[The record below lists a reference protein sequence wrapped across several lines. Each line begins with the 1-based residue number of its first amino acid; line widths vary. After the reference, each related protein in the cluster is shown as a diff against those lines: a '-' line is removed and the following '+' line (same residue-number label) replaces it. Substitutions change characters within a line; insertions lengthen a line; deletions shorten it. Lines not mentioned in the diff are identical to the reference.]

1 MPIFHLA
8 TAADWAAAQ
17 QVGRY
22 TTSTRGRTLAE
33 EGFVHASRADQWQGV
48 RERYYADVT
57 EPLVLLV
64 IDPDRLG
71 APVVEESVPGSPAGA
86 ETFPHVYGAIEVDA
100 VTRVIALDP
109 APAAEP
115 TQQLADPAQVA
126 APAQVAGPATP
137 QRTFWS
143 LYLEEMAVRAAAGLA
158 VIVVAVLVGLA
169 VLALAGDLPALVTM
183 AVLLAAGCFVVARL
197 LRRRS
202 ERQAEQS
209 REAAT
214 GPAGPPRADSQA

>member
-48 RERYYADVT
+48 RERYYSDVT

-71 APVVEESVPGSPAGA
+71 APVVEEPVPGSPAGA

-109 APAAEP
+109 APAADP
-115 TQQLADPAQVA
+115 AQVVADPAQV
-126 APAQVAGPATP
+126 VGPATP

-169 VLALAGDLPALVTM
+169 VLALAGDFPALVTM
-183 AVLLAAGCFVVARL
+183 AVLLAAGCLVVARL

-202 ERQAEQS
+202 ERQVEQS
-209 REAAT
+209 REAAA